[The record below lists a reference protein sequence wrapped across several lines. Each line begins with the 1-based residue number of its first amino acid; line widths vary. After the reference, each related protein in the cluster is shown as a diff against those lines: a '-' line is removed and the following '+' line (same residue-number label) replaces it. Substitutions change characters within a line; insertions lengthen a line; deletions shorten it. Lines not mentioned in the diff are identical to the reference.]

1 MTDLINDEKAIIE
14 PGELDGKK
22 TKPVPMPDADIG
34 VDTDQHIYEEII
46 LAGDSSHLD
55 ISKIEEFTRVSQKR
69 DEVYALLDS
78 MCNDATIAAVLETY
92 AEDST
97 ERSEEGKIVWAEAS
111 DSKVSTYV
119 NYLLASL
126 GIDKN
131 VYRWVYS
138 LCKYGDLYIRLYRES
153 EISND
158 AIFGSLEKDDGDK
171 EETIEPQE
179 LQEGK
184 QQLNE
189 DVKVK
194 IFPKKDKY
202 SNYIEME
209 ANPAEIFELTKFG
222 KTAGYIKAP
231 VPVSQE
237 KSKNDLL
244 FPHYIYQFKLAD
256 VNVYGPL
263 EYVHCALEDNTSR
276 SPEEVQIFTS
286 DKEEELKENVD
297 ETAYKYTVKRG
308 QSLFYNIFKIWRE
321 LSLLENAILLNRV
334 TKSAIVRL
342 INVQVGDMAK
352 EDVPNVMRRIKQLI
366 EQKAAINK
374 DVGMS
379 EYTNPGP
386 IENNIYI
393 PVHGETGNVTIES
406 VGGDVD
412 AGKLT
417 DLEYFRDKLFG
428 ALRVPKQ
435 YYGFVGD
442 NAGFS
447 GGESLAII
455 SSRYAKMIKRIQAV
469 VCQGVTDIIN
479 LYLLNRN
486 LDSYVNK
493 FKIKMQPPTTSE
505 DIDRRDNLS
514 SKVQIT
520 GDIMNLMSDI
530 EDQTAKLKMLK
541 SLLSN
546 VITNDEVIGIIQDV
560 IDKLE
565 EEGSTPDLPT
575 GNEEGGGLPDL
586 GGGRGSAMS
595 AIGGIGGN
603 GPGSNEPG
611 GPEEEVSIEAGEEEV
626 GGSNPQL
633 PSPSELGIGDLSDN
647 DINA

>member
-14 PGELDGKK
+14 PGNLLDKK
-22 TKPVPMPDADIG
+22 AKAVPMPDADIG
-34 VDTDQHIYEEII
+34 VDTDQHIYDEII
-46 LAGDSSHLD
+46 IAGDSSHLD

-97 ERSEEGKIVWAEAS
+97 ERSEEGDIVWAEAS
-111 DSKVSTYV
+111 DSKVSSYV

-126 GIDKN
+126 GINKN
-131 VYRWVYS
+131 IYKWVYS

-153 EISND
+153 EVSPD
-158 AIFGSLEKDDGDK
+158 KLFKVVEDDKKDSESLN
-171 EETIEPQE
+171 EE
-179 LQEGK
+179 K

-194 IFPKKDKY
+194 IFSKKDKY
-202 SNYIEME
+202 SNFIEME
-209 ANPAEIFELTKFG
+209 SNPAEIFELTKFG

-256 VNVYGPL
+256 VDVYGPL
-263 EYVHCALEDNTSR
+263 EYVHCALEDNTPR

-286 DKEEELKENVD
+286 DKEHDLEENV
-297 ETAYKYTVKRG
+297 EESAYKYTVKRG

-352 EDVPNVMRRIKQLI
+352 EDVPNVMRKIKQLI

-469 VCQGVTDIIN
+469 MCQCITDIVN

-530 EDQTAKLKMLK
+530 EDPVAKLKMLK

-546 VITNDEVIGIIQDV
+546 VITNDEVISIMQDV
-560 IDKLE
+560 IDKME
-565 EEGSTPDLPT
+565 PEEGQVSQE
-575 GNEEGGGLPDL
+575 NENGDISDFGG
-586 GGGRGSAMS
+586 GSAMS
-595 AIGGIGGN
+595 AIDRIGGMV
-603 GPGSNEPG
+603 EPG
-611 GPEEEVSIEAGEEEV
+611 AEV
-626 GGSNPQL
+626 GGNEEEIEVGAEEEGGSQPSL
-633 PSPSELGIGDLSDN
+633 PTPSELGIGDLSDN
-647 DINA
+647 DANA

>member
-22 TKPVPMPDADIG
+22 AKAVPMPDADIG
-34 VDTDQHIYEEII
+34 VDTDQNIYDEII

-97 ERSEEGKIVWAEAS
+97 ERSEEGNIVWAEAS

-126 GIDKN
+126 GINKN

-138 LCKYGDLYIRLYRES
+138 LCKYGDLYIRIYRES
-153 EISND
+153 EISPD
-158 AIFGSLEKDDGDK
+158 AIFKTIGGEEQDGNGIDD
-171 EETIEPQE
+171 E
-179 LQEGK
+179 EGK
-184 QQLNE
+184 KQLNE

-194 IFPKKDKY
+194 VFPKKDKY
-202 SNYIEME
+202 SNFIEME
-209 ANPAEIFELTKFG
+209 PNPAEIFELTKFG

-256 VNVYGPL
+256 VSIYGPL

-276 SPEEVQIFTS
+276 SPEEVEIFTS
-286 DKEEELKENVD
+286 DKEEELKDNVE

-352 EDVPNVMRRIKQLI
+352 EDVPNVMRKIKQLI

-469 VCQGVTDIIN
+469 VCQGVTDIVN

-520 GDIMNLMSDI
+520 GDIMNLMSDV
-530 EDQTAKLKMLK
+530 EDPVAKLKILK

-546 VITNDEVIGIIQDV
+546 VISNEEVIGIMQDV
-560 IDKLE
+560 IDKM
-565 EEGSTPDLPT
+565 EEGEKPVPEV
-575 GNEEGGGLPDL
+575 NEGAGGEMPGL
-586 GGGRGSAMS
+586 GGGGSAMS
-595 AIGGIGGN
+595 AIDRIGGM
-603 GPGSNEPG
+603 GEPG
-611 GPEEEVSIEAGEEEV
+611 AEVGGNEEEVEVGAEEE
-626 GGSNPQL
+626 GGSQPSL
-633 PSPSELGIGDLSDN
+633 PTPSELGIGDLSDN
-647 DINA
+647 DANA

>member
-22 TKPVPMPDADIG
+22 AKAVPMPDADIG
-34 VDTDQHIYEEII
+34 VDTDQNIYDEII

-97 ERSEEGKIVWAEAS
+97 ERSEEGNIVWAEAS

-126 GIDKN
+126 GINKN

-138 LCKYGDLYIRLYRES
+138 LCKYGDLYIRIYRES
-153 EISND
+153 EISPD
-158 AIFGSLEKDDGDK
+158 AIFKTIGGEEQDGNGIDD
-171 EETIEPQE
+171 E
-179 LQEGK
+179 EGK
-184 QQLNE
+184 KQLNE

-194 IFPKKDKY
+194 VFPKKDKY
-202 SNYIEME
+202 SNFIEME
-209 ANPAEIFELTKFG
+209 PNPAEIFELTKFG

-256 VNVYGPL
+256 VSIYGPL

-276 SPEEVQIFTS
+276 SPEEVEIFTS
-286 DKEEELKENVD
+286 DKEEELKDNVE

-352 EDVPNVMRRIKQLI
+352 EDVPNVMRKIKQLI
-366 EQKAAINK
+366 EQKAALNK

-469 VCQGVTDIIN
+469 VCQGVTDIVN

-520 GDIMNLMSDI
+520 GDIMNLMSDV
-530 EDQTAKLKMLK
+530 EDPVAKLKILK

-546 VITNDEVIGIIQDV
+546 VISNEEVIGIMQDV
-560 IDKLE
+560 IDKM
-565 EEGSTPDLPT
+565 EEGEKPVPEV
-575 GNEEGGGLPDL
+575 NEGAGGEMPGL
-586 GGGRGSAMS
+586 GGGGSAMS
-595 AIGGIGGN
+595 AIDRIGGM
-603 GPGSNEPG
+603 GEPG
-611 GPEEEVSIEAGEEEV
+611 AEVGGNEEEVEVGAEEE
-626 GGSNPQL
+626 GGSQPSL
-633 PSPSELGIGDLSDN
+633 PTPSELGIGDLSDN
-647 DINA
+647 DANA

>member
-1 MTDLINDEKAIIE
+1 MTDLINDEKAIVE
-14 PGELDGKK
+14 PGDLLNKK
-22 TKPVPMPDADIG
+22 VKSVPMPDADIG
-34 VDTDQHIYEEII
+34 VDTDQHIYDEII

-111 DSKVSTYV
+111 DSKISAYV

-126 GIDKN
+126 NIDKN
-131 VYRWVYS
+131 IYKWIYS
-138 LCKYGDLYIRLYRES
+138 LCKYGDLYIRIYRES
-153 EISND
+153 EISTD
-158 AIFGSLEKDDGDK
+158 ALFSKYEDEDDEDK
-171 EETIEPQE
+171 TIDPQM
-179 LQEGK
+179 LDEGK

-194 IFPKKDKY
+194 IFSKKDKY
-202 SNYIEME
+202 SKYIEME
-209 ANPAEIFELTKFG
+209 PNPAEIFELTKFG

-256 VNVYGPL
+256 VSVYGPL

-276 SPEEVQIFTS
+276 SPEEVEIFTS
-286 DKEEELKENVD
+286 DKEEELKENVE
-297 ETAYKYTVKRG
+297 ETSYKYTVKRG

-352 EDVPNVMRRIKQLI
+352 EDVPNVMRKIKQLI

-469 VCQGVTDIIN
+469 TCQCITDIVN

-505 DIDRRDNLS
+505 DIDRRENLS

-520 GDIMNLMSDI
+520 ADVMNLMSDI
-530 EDQTAKLKMLK
+530 EDPVAKLKMLK
-541 SLLSN
+541 SLLAN
-546 VITNDEVIGIIQDV
+546 VITNEEVIGIIQDV
-560 IDKLE
+560 IDNME
-565 EEGSTPDLPT
+565 SEGEVPPIQE
-575 GNEEGGGLPDL
+575 GEGGEDLDL
-586 GGGRGSAMS
+586 GGPGPSSAMS
-595 AIGGIGGN
+595 AIGGIG
-603 GPGSNEPG
+603 SMREPEG
-611 GPEEEVSIEAGEEEV
+611 EMGEETPEV
-626 GGSNPQL
+626 GGEETSSNPSL